1 MLPQS
6 ALLKM
11 YNILIYWERGYLGQG
26 GDVSSQDL
34 GWELWWAVD
43 GPNPDLLV

>member
-11 YNILIYWERGYLGQG
+11 YNILIYWERG
-26 GDVSSQDL
+26 DPQDL
-34 GWELWWAVD
+34 GWELWWAAD
-43 GPNPDLLV
+43 GPNPYLLV